1 MADVQRRHFL
11 GASLAAVGGA
21 AVGVGGTLGVQGLNQ
36 PASAS
41 TPEFPPVKVPSEAA
55 YLPISASNIDK
66 ALNRV
71 ELLITDLIKKTGMP
85 GVAAAVVHK
94 DKVVFAKGFG
104 VRKVGTH
111 DAVDTDTVFQLASL
125 SKSLS
130 GTVMAAAVEKGI
142 VAWNDPVIKHLK
154 SFKLSDEYATENV
167 TLADMFSHRSGLPDH
182 AGDLIEDLGYDEAAI
197 LGRLQYY
204 PLAPIRSHYAYTNFG
219 LTAAAA
225 ATAAAAGK
233 SWEDLS
239 QELLFKP
246 LKMSSTNTTFA
257 AYESSPKRAYGHV
270 LVDEKW
276 EAKYVRNAD
285 PEAPAGG
292 VSASI
297 KDMAA
302 WLRLQLAEGKFDG
315 TQVIDAKQILTI
327 QSPHM
332 ISGTPGTPAS
342 RAGMYGYGIGTGPDA
357 SGRVMLSH
365 SGQFGTGAGTNFM
378 MMPAEKL
385 GIVVLGN
392 GMAIGLVEA
401 VTRSF
406 FDIVETGDVRADW
419 YTLFHDYQF
428 APGYENPSELAG
440 KKKPA
445 SPAAAPATSAL
456 VGSYQ
461 SDLYGP
467 ASVVADGDALVLK
480 MGPAP
485 HSYPLTHW
493 DGPMFSYDPI
503 GENASGVT
511 AITFA
516 VGAGATKMEIENL
529 GSGHNEGLGGFTRV

>member
-1 MADVQRRHFL
+1 
-11 GASLAAVGGA
+11 
-21 AVGVGGTLGVQGLNQ
+21 
-36 PASAS
+36 
-41 TPEFPPVKVPSEAA
+41 
-55 YLPISASNIDK
+55 
-66 ALNRV
+66 
-71 ELLITDLIKKTGMP
+71 
-85 GVAAAVVHK
+85 
-94 DKVVFAKGFG
+94 
-104 VRKVGTH
+104 
-111 DAVDTDTVFQLASL
+111 
-125 SKSLS
+125 
-130 GTVMAAAVEKGI
+130 
-142 VAWNDPVIKHLK
+142 
-154 SFKLSDEYATENV
+154 
-167 TLADMFSHRSGLPDH
+167 
-182 AGDLIEDLGYDEAAI
+182 
-197 LGRLQYY
+197 
-204 PLAPIRSHYAYTNFG
+204 
-219 LTAAAA
+219 
-225 ATAAAAGK
+225 
-233 SWEDLS
+233 
-239 QELLFKP
+239 
-246 LKMSSTNTTFA
+246 
-257 AYESSPKRAYGHV
+257 
-270 LVDEKW
+270 
-276 EAKYVRNAD
+276 
-285 PEAPAGG
+285 
-292 VSASI
+292 
-297 KDMAA
+297 
-302 WLRLQLAEGKFDG
+302 
-315 TQVIDAKQILTI
+315 VIDAKQILTI

-440 KKKPA
+440 KKAPA
-445 SPAAAPATSAL
+445 AAAAAPATSAL
-456 VGSYQ
+456 VGTYQ

-493 DGPMFSYDPI
+493 DGSVFSYEPI
-503 GENASGVT
+503 GENAAGVA